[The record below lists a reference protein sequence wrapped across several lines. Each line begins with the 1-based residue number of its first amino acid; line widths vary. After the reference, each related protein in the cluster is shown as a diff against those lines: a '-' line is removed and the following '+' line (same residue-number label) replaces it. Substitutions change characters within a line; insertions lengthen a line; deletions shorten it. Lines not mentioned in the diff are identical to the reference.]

1 MQELLNLINQ
11 LIIDNNINQVTPAK
25 LRQVLTQMVTALY
38 GLNGGGGAVPTIT
51 TYDPLEYNGFTGE
64 LKFLPAKFG
73 SVLWVGRGYK
83 WGFDPSEETENGDT
97 PDPQPGAFFISSD
110 LEGNIFFSRWDG
122 EGDWHD
128 IANHIFTQKQRIRAP
143 EGETQEEE

>member
-1 MQELLNLINQ
+1 MQELLNLINT
-11 LIIDNNINQVTPAK
+11 LLIDNNVMYVTPAR
-25 LRQVLTQMVTALY
+25 LRLVLTQMVTAIY
-38 GLNGGGGAVPTIT
+38 GNGSGGGAVPTIS

-64 LKFLPAKFG
+64 LKFLPAKLG

-83 WGFDPSEETENGDT
+83 WGFDPSEDTENGDT
-97 PDPQPGAFFISSD
+97 TDPQPGAFFISSD
-110 LEGNIFFSRWDG
+110 FEGNIFFSRWNG

-128 IANHIFTQKQRIRAP
+128 IENHVFNSKERIRAP